1 MKIAIIADIHA
12 NHSALQAVLAD
23 IILQNVQEIISL
35 GDNIGY
41 GPDPGQVVNELLIN
55 KVISIMGNHEYGLLS
70 DGYFKK
76 LNPSPQKSLLINRN
90 LMSEEELAY
99 CLGLPPLLLRHN
111 ARFVHG
117 CPPKSLTAYLYQV
130 SNFKLEKL
138 YTGFKEPICFH
149 GHTHTPTLFE
159 GTVRYDATTLYN
171 RPHVLQD
178 DKRYLIN
185 PGSVGQPRDGE
196 NNYAKYLIW
205 DMEEATITFR
215 AVNYKVATTV
225 ERLRNLGFPD
235 FNSERLLL

>member
-12 NHSALQAVLAD
+12 NHAALQAVLID
-23 IILQNVQEIISL
+23 ITKQNVQEIISL

-41 GPDPGQVVNELLIN
+41 GPDPEQVVNELLN
-55 KVISIMGNHEYGLLS
+55 KRVISIMGNHEYGLLS
-70 DGYFKK
+70 DSYFKK

-90 LMSEEELAY
+90 LMSEAGLAY

-111 ARFVHG
+111 GRFIHG

-130 SNFKLEKL
+130 SRFKLEKL
-138 YTGFKEPICFH
+138 YSGFKEPICFH

-159 GTVRYDATTLYN
+159 GTARYDATTLYDA
-171 RPHVLQD
+171 PHIIRS
-178 DKRYLIN
+178 DKKYLIN

-196 NNYAKYLIW
+196 NNRAKYLIW
-205 DMEEATITFR
+205 DTEEATITFR
-215 AVNYKVATTV
+215 AVKYNVAATV
-225 ERLRNLGFPD
+225 ERLRRLGFPD